1 MQALSL
7 SPTLLSHMLSHHMI
21 PNLGRAT
28 RPGED
33 VIVANELE
41 MLACVYVC
49 VCVLGGGGR
58 ARGTEIS
65 AATMADECDHDLPNV
80 VDDNI
85 TLK

>member
-41 MLACVYVC
+41 MLACVCWGEVVAPEGPRYR
-49 VCVLGGGGR
+49 LQQWQM
-58 ARGTEIS
+58 S
-65 AATMADECDHDLPNV
+65 AIMICRM
-80 VDDNI
+80 VDDSI